1 MDIKVDVSNVLLGD
15 HPATNNAGVWL
26 REHLGIPPNQTIF
39 EQFEEY
45 FDCRI
50 DVDDRK
56 DYWMQPNKIVF
67 ASSAAATAFVLKW
80 S

>member
-1 MDIKVDVSNVLLGD
+1 MDVKVDIGTVLPGS
-15 HPATNNAGVWL
+15 HPALDNAGIWL
-26 REHLGIPPNQTIF
+26 REHLNIPPQCTIF

-56 DYWMQPNKIVF
+56 DYFMQPNNVVF
-67 ASSAAATAFVLKW
+67 ADSKSLMAFLLKW